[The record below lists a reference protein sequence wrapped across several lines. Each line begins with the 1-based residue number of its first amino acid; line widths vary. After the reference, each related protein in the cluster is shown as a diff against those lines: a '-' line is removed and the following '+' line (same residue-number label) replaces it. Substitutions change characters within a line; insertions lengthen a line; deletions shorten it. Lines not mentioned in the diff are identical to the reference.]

1 MRAVDI
7 ISNKK
12 NGKAH
17 TREELEFWINGIVK
31 NEIPDYQI
39 TAWLMAVC
47 LKGMNFDETA
57 ILTELIA
64 KTGTVLDLSS
74 IGEYILDKHSTGGV
88 GDKITLILI
97 PLMAACGG
105 KIAKLSGRGLGHT
118 GGTIDKLESIKNFNT
133 SLGIEEFMSQVKN
146 IGCASFPNKRFSLCR

>member
-74 IGEYILDKHSTGGV
+74 IGTDCYRL
-88 GDKITLILI
+88 
-97 PLMAACGG
+97 
-105 KIAKLSGRGLGHT
+105 
-118 GGTIDKLESIKNFNT
+118 
-133 SLGIEEFMSQVKN
+133 
-146 IGCASFPNKRFSLCR
+146 